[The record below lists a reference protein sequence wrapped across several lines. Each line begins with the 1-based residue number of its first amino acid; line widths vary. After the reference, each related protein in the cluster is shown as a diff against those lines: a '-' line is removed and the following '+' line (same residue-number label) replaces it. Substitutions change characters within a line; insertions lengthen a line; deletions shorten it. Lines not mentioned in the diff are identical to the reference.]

1 MINENVLLYE
11 YLFIY
16 SHSKSTCCY
25 YNGMSLLKTVVELFG
40 VPDNLNL
47 HDIYLLDI
55 LNHKSF
61 GLVLNIFLEETYI
74 IVGPELDKM
83 VTAIQSSLIII
94 KIIVL

>member
-1 MINENVLLYE
+1 MKMYDCTNIF
-11 YLFIY
+11 LFIPIP
-16 SHSKSTCCY
+16 KALVATIT
-25 YNGMSLLKTVVELFG
+25 GMSLLKTVVELFD

-94 KIIVL
+94 KIKVL

>member
-1 MINENVLLYE
+1 
-11 YLFIY
+11 
-16 SHSKSTCCY
+16 
-25 YNGMSLLKTVVELFG
+25 MSLLKTVVELFG

-55 LNHKSF
+55 LSHKSF
-61 GLVLNIFLEETYI
+61 ELVLNIFLEETYI